1 MEDEVTRGTLIK
13 HLEAPIRLMNAM
25 CNGNPLFFFGK
36 RDATV
41 GDYIDL
47 PDETLMR
54 IHNFGRKSLRDWKR
68 MTAHL
73 GKDYNPDLIL
83 SRDVSK
89 NISDELRALRKLRA
103 TINHIGGAHKNLARL
118 YGELAEIVLPLD
130 RM

>member
-1 MEDEVTRGTLIK
+1 MEGEVTRDTLIK
-13 HLEAPIRLMNAM
+13 DLEAPIRMMNSM
-25 CNGNPLFFFGK
+25 CHGNPLFFFGR

-54 IHNFGRKSLRDWKR
+54 IKNFGRKSLRDWKR
-68 MTAHL
+68 ITSHL
-73 GKDYNPDLIL
+73 RKDYKAEMIFE
-83 SRDVSK
+83 DVYSD
-89 NISDELRALRKLRA
+89 ISEELRALRKLRA
-103 TINHIGGAHKNLARL
+103 TLNYIGGAHKNIARL

>member
-1 MEDEVTRGTLIK
+1 MADEVTRETLIK
-13 HLEAPIRLMNAM
+13 DLEAPIRMMNSM
-25 CNGNPLFFFGK
+25 CHGNPLFFFGR

-54 IHNFGRKSLRDWKR
+54 IKNFGRKSLRDWKR
-68 MTAHL
+68 ITSHL
-73 GKDYNPDLIL
+73 RKDYKAEMIFE
-83 SRDVSK
+83 DVYSD
-89 NISDELRALRKLRA
+89 ISEELRALRKLRA
-103 TINHIGGAHKNLARL
+103 TLNYIGGAHKNIARL

>member
-1 MEDEVTRGTLIK
+1 MEDEVTRDTLIK

-54 IHNFGRKSLRDWKR
+54 IKNFGRKSLRDWKSL
-68 MTAHL
+68 TFHL
-73 GKDYNPDLIL
+73 RKDYKVEKIFE
-83 SRDVSK
+83 DVSK
-89 NISDELRALRKLRA
+89 DISDELRALRKLRA
-103 TINHIGGAHKNLARL
+103 TLNHIGGAHKNLARL

-130 RM
+130 RI

>member
-1 MEDEVTRGTLIK
+1 MEDEVTRDTLIK

-54 IHNFGRKSLRDWKR
+54 IKNFGRKSLRDWKSL
-68 MTAHL
+68 TFHL
-73 GKDYNPDLIL
+73 RKDYKVEKIFE
-83 SRDVSK
+83 DVSK
-89 NISDELRALRKLRA
+89 DISDELRALRKLRA
-103 TINHIGGAHKNLARL
+103 TLNHIGGTHKNLARL

>member
-1 MEDEVTRGTLIK
+1 MEDEVTRDTLIK

-36 RDATV
+36 RDATA

-54 IHNFGRKSLRDWKR
+54 IKNFGRKSLRDWKSL
-68 MTAHL
+68 TFHL
-73 GKDYNPDLIL
+73 RKDYKVEKIFE
-83 SRDVSK
+83 DVSK
-89 NISDELRALRKLRA
+89 DISDELRALRKLRA
-103 TINHIGGAHKNLARL
+103 TLNHIGGAHKNLARL

-130 RM
+130 RI